1 MKKYKDGKKFISP
14 LDTYAPYVSNGKF
27 SEGLDILDFK
37 YLQNW
42 TSHYRDTIGG
52 SAV

>member
-14 LDTYAPYVSNGKF
+14 SDTYGAYVSDGKF
-27 SEGLDILDFK
+27 SEGVDILDFK

-42 TSHYRDTIGG
+42 TSNYRDPIGG